1 MPSPNTSDWIGSWY
15 HPGGSI
21 EIRTGDGG
29 KLHVEGGMT
38 LPTARD
44 FHNGDFKAQVA
55 PQNDT
60 IAFADDG
67 SNYGEGCQVRMQRI
81 GPWLV
86 VVDNSGCGGAG
97 VSFTGLYR
105 RTSQADR

>member
-1 MPSPNTSDWIGSWY
+1 
-15 HPGGSI
+15 
-21 EIRTGDGG
+21 
-29 KLHVEGGMT
+29 MT

-81 GPWLV
+81 GPWLA
-86 VVDNSGCGGAG
+86 VVDNSGCGGGGGGLPRAFCPHE
-97 VSFTGLYR
+97 VSDPRAPPPLARGGGAFPIMVR
-105 RTSQADR
+105 SSSSFR